1 MELQTLIV
9 GAEPLS
15 FVQLFATTWTVAHQ
29 IPLSMGFPRQ
39 EYWSVLPFPSPGYLP
54 DSGTELKF
62 PPLAGG
68 FFITELQGKCNHW
81 YDRAYFLM
89 HLSGWVQKE
98 SQ

>member
-39 EYWSVLPFPSPGYLP
+39 EYWSVLPFPSPGDLP
-54 DSGTELKF
+54 DAGIEPTSA
-62 PPLAGG
+62 LASG
-68 FFITELQGKCNHW
+68 FFITEPSVKP
-81 YDRAYFLM
+81 RTIP
-89 HLSGWVQKE
+89 SI
-98 SQ
+98 

>member
-54 DSGTELKF
+54 DSGMEPISPALQAD
-62 PPLAGG
+62 LLQLS
-68 FFITELQGKCNHW
+68 LQGSPRN
-81 YDRAYFLM
+81 L
-89 HLSGWVQKE
+89 
-98 SQ
+98 

>member
-39 EYWSVLPFPSPGYLP
+39 EYWSVLPFPFPRDLP
-54 DSGTELKF
+54 
-62 PPLAGG
+62 
-68 FFITELQGKCNHW
+68 
-81 YDRAYFLM
+81 
-89 HLSGWVQKE
+89 HLRMEPSTPIGRQVLYH
-98 SQ
+98 